1 MQTDAIPPLMDSA
14 TTSNRVTSVVREAIL
29 SGRLKPGETL
39 IERQLAQMLGVSKTP
54 VREALIA
61 LTSSGLVVS
70 SPNRGVT
77 VRELSTD
84 DVRQVYEVR
93 LLLEPWAVART
104 TERRSP
110 ERIERIRTALNKAK
124 SLLDGESEDLLNS
137 AESRTLSLANRE
149 FHRELYAGCGND
161 LIITRLDQLQDLTAL
176 STLSVLWKQWPT
188 WHAEFNEHSEIF
200 TMVEAGDYESAER
213 AVSEHIQNSVT
224 RLSESPYREA
234 TAGAPSDAGLGRG

>member
-104 TERRSP
+104 TQRRSP
-110 ERIERIRTALNKAK
+110 ERIERIRTALEKAK
-124 SLLDGESEDLLNS
+124 TLLDDESEDLLNS
-137 AESRTLSLANRE
+137 AESRTLSLTNRE

-188 WHAEFNEHSEIF
+188 WRAEFDEHIEIF
-200 TMVEAGDYESAER
+200 KMVEAGDYESAER

-224 RLSESPYREA
+224 RLSGSPYHEA
-234 TAGAPSDAGLGRG
+234 TAAVPSAGIAQA